1 MKDEKEYLRRHWIL
15 WNWLAEHSGCDLKRS
30 AFEDLGWDSSSKI
43 DNPKSHCYLC
53 ELFLKVKHDCPE
65 CPLQKASGRCCNHLW
80 SDKLNYYDHWHYAQ
94 TNEIRR
100 MYALLIR
107 DVVPKPED
115 V

>member
-1 MKDEKEYLRRHWIL
+1 MSKIDKAEYLKRHWIL
-15 WNWLAEHSGCDLKRS
+15 WNWLAEHSECDLKRS

-43 DNPKSHCYLC
+43 DSPIHRCYLC
-53 ELFLKVKHDCPE
+53 ELFMGNRDCPE
-65 CPLQKASGRCCNHLW
+65 CPLQKASGTCDYNGAEP
-80 SDKLNYYDHWHYAQ
+80 NYYEHWYYAQ
-94 TNEIRR
+94 TNETRR

>member
-1 MKDEKEYLRRHWIL
+1 MRNKKEYLRRHWIL
-15 WNWLAEHSGCDLKRS
+15 WNWLAEHSDCDLKRS

-53 ELFLKVKHDCPE
+53 ELFLKVKRDCPE
-65 CPLQKASGRCCNHLW
+65 CPLQKANRMCCDPRC
-80 SDKLNYYDHWHYAQ
+80 DELNYYEHWCYAK
-94 TNEIRR
+94 TNKTRR
-100 MYALLIR
+100 KYALLIR